1 MNQQP
6 QERTWS
12 QAGQEAGSAALELL
26 SVLGVPQQ
34 KLFEQFLD
42 EDQAAQARRKNKGFI
57 GFRDIL
63 RANKMVGPED
73 NWGNFAAGLAGDLL
87 LDPLNAIGIGGLS
100 KAGKLLNKTRTL
112 KQVPGILA
120 QGVARGV
127 PGIAD
132 DVTEAVTRRAGRM
145 KFPGGAPYDIGKA
158 SVAELTGAPPI
169 YGGAAKRFGTIRQ
182 IEAAKDAGIDVP
194 FWNAIEQRLSKLSPA
209 AREKILDQPLQ
220 YDFGLGFPGMAPFLS
235 TTSKTPGANML
246 GGMLSGLGETINTGL
261 KYGKYTGPAAAKVA
275 RIFDNKVGAADDVAG
290 QAVVKGVNES
300 IDLGRQRGRRLAGKN
315 LAPLTDINVKGS
327 LFDDAGIGGRAMA
340 EAIEQPEDI
349 LKVVDGKK
357 VVVPFRAADGYMKRL
372 PTDAAKAVDD
382 MAKWWNAAKDD
393 FLVQSAEAGIKSDKL
408 DDPFTNGYLPRIVP
422 QNVADKVNDSAI
434 VKKGLKPSTELNTMT
449 SDQMIRAE
457 GTKVPGGRN
466 TLIELTNDPY
476 LVGTNRTARTD
487 AEAQKYIEDIL
498 FPMGASAKDSQRTK
512 ELTDI
517 LRRLPN
523 LDEMRA
529 PLYGNSPAESIL
541 EYAGSR
547 GGAIAGGKAKIDQLA
562 SKAVGSVD
570 EVPVASAGQVPRSAT
585 FDEAMGYA
593 GLEATPASRET
604 FRKRLAVY
612 SPELANRPLDSIFI
626 PETAIAPL
634 MQTAQTYQQSQGLFS
649 KIQAIWRNSILTWP
663 ARYVRDKLGG
673 MMVNFYEGMLG
684 YFGERG
690 STLLISYGAYDP
702 RTQKFIMA
710 IPQYANLSADE
721 ASAEFIADLLS
732 TGMTVNTRRLDLGI
746 AGEQIKSAIPGAEA
760 TGKGSTRQ
768 AIENFGDAAMNFR
781 GIFQTEGR
789 YAEAGAKAG
798 EIIDQSNRLSAY
810 MQLMGKQGYT
820 AEAAAQKVLD
830 AHVDYSSLTDK
841 EKWFRDNFVPFYT
854 FASRMFGEQVAR
866 ILRDPARM
874 KRSLTALTAGERSE
888 QPGTVAP
895 DYVRDRFGMELS
907 PGSGNFLY
915 GLDIPGMEQQG
926 LINALAKSATGD
938 VRGMNEAASRL
949 IGNLGPAP
957 KSAAELITGT
967 QQFSGR
973 DMNEYRGD
981 ISRLTG
987 AEPSTMLGKRLL
999 QGLDKAAEFS
1009 PFARAIS
1016 TARSLKQGMTEGEMS
1031 PGAAVGNSLLSATTG
1046 FKVVPVSPI
1055 DSVNIKLRNQLDE
1068 LKGTTPQLRTFE
1080 QPYITSEA
1088 LEELRATNPRQAR
1101 EYDTYKRL
1109 QKARS
1114 DMYDAREDGRLK
1126 RGMRNRS

>member
-1 MNQQP
+1 MSQQP
-6 QERTWS
+6 QERTWGD
-12 QAGQEAGSAALELL
+12 AGKEAGSAALEVL
-26 SVLGVPQQ
+26 SYLGVPQQ
-34 KLFEQFLD
+34 KVFEQFLTT
-42 EDQAAQARRKNKGFI
+42 DQAAQARRKNKGFI

-63 RANKMVGPED
+63 RAHDVVGEED
-73 NWGNFAAGLAGDLL
+73 NWGNFAAGLAGDLF
-87 LDPLNAIGIGGLS
+87 LDPLNALGVGGLS
-100 KAGKLLNKTRTL
+100 KAGKLLNSTKTL

-120 QGVARGV
+120 QGVARKV

-132 DVTEAVTRRAGRM
+132 DVTSAVTRRAGRM

-158 SVAELTGAPPI
+158 SVAELTGTPPI

-182 IEAAKDAGIDVP
+182 IKAAKDAGIDVP
-194 FWNAIEQRLSKLSPA
+194 FWKSIEQRLDKLSPA
-209 AREKILDQPLQ
+209 AREKMLDSPLQ
-220 YDFGLGFPGMAPFLS
+220 YDFGLGFPGFAPFLS
-235 TTSKTPGANML
+235 TTSKTPGANAL
-246 GGMLSGLGETINTGL
+246 GGMLSGLGEGVANTA
-261 KYGKYTGPAAAKVA
+261 KYSAAGSYVSSKL
-275 RIFDNKVGAADDVAG
+275 RRTFDNKVGTADDAAS
-290 QAVVKGVNES
+290 QAVTAGVNDA
-300 IDLGRQRGRRLAGKN
+300 IDLGRQRGRRAAGKN
-315 LAPLTDINVKGS
+315 LAPLTDVNVKGS
-327 LFDDAGIGGRAMA
+327 LFDDLGQGGRAMA
-340 EAIEQPEDI
+340 EAIEEPEDI
-349 LKVVDGKK
+349 LKLVDGKK
-357 VVVPFRAADGYMKRL
+357 TVVPMSSADSYMNKL
-372 PTDAAKAVDD
+372 PLDAAKAVED
-382 MAKWWNAAKDD
+382 MAKWWKGYGDD
-393 FLVQSAEAGIKSDKL
+393 LLTQSAAAGVRSDRL
-408 DDPFTNGYLPRIVP
+408 DDPFTNGYLPRTVP

-434 VKKGLKPSTELNTMT
+434 IKKGLKPSSELNTMT

-466 TLIELTNDPY
+466 TLIELTNDPF
-476 LVGTNRTARTD
+476 LVGSDRAAKTD
-487 AEAQKYIEDIL
+487 ADAQKYITDIL
-498 FPMGASAKDSQRTK
+498 FPSGASSKDSERAK

-523 LDEMRA
+523 IEEMRA
-529 PLYGNSPAESIL
+529 PLYGNNPAESIL

-547 GGAIAGGKAKIDQLA
+547 GGAIAGGQSKIDQLA
-562 SKAVGSVD
+562 SKAVGNQGG
-570 EVPVASAGQVPRSAT
+570 VPAGINGEIPRSMT
-585 FDEAMGYA
+585 FDKAMSTV
-593 GLEATPASRET
+593 GLDSNPASRET
-604 FRKRLAVY
+604 FRQRLAVY
-612 SPELANRPLDSIFI
+612 SPELASGSLDDLFI
-626 PETAIAPL
+626 PESAIAPL
-634 MQTAQTYQQSQGLFS
+634 MTTAQTYKQSQGLFS

-663 ARYVRDKLGG
+663 ARYVRDKIGG

-702 RTQKFIMA
+702 RSQKFIMA

-746 AGEQIKSAIPGAEA
+746 AGEQIKSVIPGAAA

-768 AIENFGDAAMNFR
+768 AVENFGEAAMNFR

-810 MQLMGKQGYT
+810 MQLMGKEGYT

-866 ILRDPARM
+866 ILRDPAKM
-874 KRSLTALTAGERSE
+874 KRSLTALTAGERGE

-926 LINALAKSATGD
+926 LINSLAKSATGD

-957 KSAAELITGT
+957 KSLAEFVTGT

-981 ISRLTG
+981 ISKLTG
-987 AEPSTMLGKRLL
+987 VEPSTMLGKRLL
-999 QGLDKAAEFS
+999 QGLDKASEFS

-1016 TARSLKQGMTEGEMS
+1016 NARMLKQGMTDGEMS
-1031 PGAAVGNSLLSATTG
+1031 TGAAVGNSLLSATTG

-1068 LKGTTPQLRTFE
+1068 LKGTSPELRTFE
-1080 QPYITSEA
+1080 QPYITSDA
-1088 LEELRATNPRQAR
+1088 LEELRVTDPRRAR

-1109 QKARS
+1109 QKVKS
-1114 DMYDAREDGRLK
+1114 GIYDARDDGRLK
-1126 RGMRNRS
+1126 RGMRNRG